1 MNTFQS
7 LSQSM
12 ADAVEA
18 LHPALVRVEARRRMP
33 ATGLAFAADVVITA
47 SHVVESED
55 NITVVT
61 ADGSSHSAQLVG
73 RDPHNDLA
81 VLRVAGAQLTPARWQ
96 EGARVGQ
103 LVLAV
108 GKPSHS
114 PQAALGVV
122 NAVVPPLRERAESKR
137 KRGRRSWGQVLA
149 DGFLRVDVV
158 MYPGFSGGALL
169 GGDGAV
175 YGLLTSGFG
184 GDMAVAIPVS
194 TLKATAETLLKH
206 GKMKQGYLGV
216 GVQAVRLPNALAEKH
231 DQETGLLVVSVE
243 PNSPAEASGL
253 LLGDILLTL
262 DEDTVAT
269 VDDLL
274 MSLHGERIGKTVPIS
289 LVRGGIEQ
297 KIAVTIGERD

>member
-1 MNTFQS
+1 MNAFQQ
-7 LSQSM
+7 LSDSM
-12 ADAVEA
+12 ADAVQA
-18 LHPALVRVEARRRMP
+18 LSPALVRVEARRRMP
-33 ATGLAFAADVVITA
+33 ATGMVYAADVVITA
-47 SHVVESED
+47 SHVVETED
-55 NITVVT
+55 NITITT
-61 ADGSSHSAQLVG
+61 ADGGNHSAQLVG

-81 VLRVAGAQLTPARWQ
+81 LLRVAGAQLSPVSWQ

-103 LVLAV
+103 LMLAV
-108 GKPSHS
+108 GRPSHH

-122 NAVVPPLRERAESKR
+122 SSVVPPLRERPDSKR
-137 KRGRRSWGQVLA
+137 KRGRRGWGQVLA

-184 GDMAVAIPVS
+184 GDSAIAIPVT

-216 GVQAVRLPNALAEKH
+216 GVQAVRLPDALAEKY

-243 PNSPAEASGL
+243 PNSPAAESGL
-253 LLGDILLTL
+253 LLGDILLTV

-274 MSLHGERIGKTVPIS
+274 LSLHSERIGKSVPIA
-289 LVRGGIEQ
+289 LVRGGVEQ